1 MAIISSSA
9 KGVFL
14 QELVGLNFQSMQSSS
29 LQDAVTKMLLPLL
42 FAHVCPIIVSASFE
56 LPLGSPVPHLL
67 GGPILVSPAFISSVL
82 FPVD

>member
-42 FAHVCPIIVSASFE
+42 FARVPHNSASFE
-56 LPLGSPVPHLL
+56 LPLGSPVPDLL
-67 GGPILVSPAFISSVL
+67 GGPIFVSPVFISSVL

>member
-14 QELVGLNFQSMQSSS
+14 QKLVGLNFQSMQSSS
-29 LQDAVTKMLLPLL
+29 LQDAVTKMLPLL

-56 LPLGSPVPHLL
+56 LPLGSPVPDLL
-67 GGPILVSPAFISSVL
+67 GGPILVSPVFISSFL

>member
-14 QELVGLNFQSMQSSS
+14 QKLVGLNFQSMQSSS
-29 LQDAVTKMLLPLL
+29 LQDAVTKMLPLL
-42 FAHVCPIIVSASFE
+42 FAHVCPIIVSASFD
-56 LPLGSPVPHLL
+56 LPLGSPVPDLL
-67 GGPILVSPAFISSVL
+67 GGPILVSPVFISSVL